1 MDSSVQFA
9 PVPLQ
14 AVEEA
19 IAQVAQEAIDSAAQA
34 AYREICAD
42 IAAEVLAARQPGT
55 MEVTVDEAPEVGLE
69 RAAETGHGDAMDAAT
84 LPLKRPCTE
93 CRLLRVRCDRVMPC
107 SRCRRLGLE
116 CKQPPKVKRGRPSS
130 AMKLARAQAQ
140 AQVQQQPSFAM
151 KLAQAEAQVQQ
162 AQLAQVHQAQQARA
176 GAQQMLAQVLALSNG
191 QVPPGHPMAGMMP
204 PGMPGQPWQTMPG
217 HGAAPCTMQQQTA
230 AGQPGPSGVQ
240 SDAVQP
246 GILQPVS
253 VAPCVAPDG
262 QLANQAHMQAPQQ
275 VAAAAALAEAEAEGL
290 TLTLSNRSNT
300 GFSNVYFRAQSKP
313 YEAEVKRDKKS
324 VYLGTFDTAEQAALC
339 VARWRQQQAATNQP
353 TEVEVE
359 GEVMEGKV
367 VEDSDEK
374 AAQQQ
379 QQQAQQAQLAQQQQ
393 QAQLAQQQQQAQLA
407 QLAHMQAPQQVAAAA
422 ALAEAEA
429 EGLTLTLS
437 NRSNTGFSNVYFKA
451 QSKPYEAEVRRDKKK
466 SCLGTFDTAEQAALC
481 VARWRQQQSAP
492 NQPTVNVDAAEV
504 EVEGEVVEGELAPQ
518 LQDSQWVHCELCSK
532 WRRIDLGTAEYLLG
546 SWCCEDN
553 PDPAHNRCEHPQD
566 PDAFAFDNSEVS
578 YTVEALLAQRLHG
591 GRRQF
596 LVRWHGYEEED
607 DTWEDESNI
616 LDAELVR
623 AFDKAV
629 QARTGVDGKAGKKRR
644 LPSAAALARAVDA
657 GREAALAAMA
667 SGRSGK
673 RAKIW

>member
-359 GEVMEGKV
+359 GEVMEG
-367 VEDSDEK
+367 
-374 AAQQQ
+374 
-379 QQQAQQAQLAQQQQ
+379 
-393 QAQLAQQQQQAQLA
+393 
-407 QLAHMQAPQQVAAAA
+407 
-422 ALAEAEA
+422 
-429 EGLTLTLS
+429 
-437 NRSNTGFSNVYFKA
+437 
-451 QSKPYEAEVRRDKKK
+451 
-466 SCLGTFDTAEQAALC
+466 
-481 VARWRQQQSAP
+481 
-492 NQPTVNVDAAEV
+492 
-504 EVEGEVVEGELAPQ
+504 EVVEVSDENEDTFYVEACKDEAGNPAAEAALQQGELALQ
-518 LQDSQWVHCELCSK
+518 LQDSQWVQCELCSK

-553 PDPAHNRCEHPQD
+553 PDPAHNRCEHPQN
-566 PDAFAFDNSEVS
+566 PDAFAFDISEVS
-578 YTVEALLAQRLHG
+578 YTVDALLAQRLRG

-596 LVRWHGYEEED
+596 LVRWFGYEEED

-623 AFDKAV
+623 AFDGAV
-629 QARTGVDGKAGKKRR
+629 QARKGVDGKAGKKRR
-644 LPSAAALARAVDA
+644 PPSAAALARAVDA

-667 SGRSGK
+667 SGRCEK
-673 RAKIW
+673 RAKIWWV

>member
-313 YEAEVKRDKKS
+313 YEAEV
-324 VYLGTFDTAEQAALC
+324 
-339 VARWRQQQAATNQP
+339 
-353 TEVEVE
+353 
-359 GEVMEGKV
+359 
-367 VEDSDEK
+367 
-374 AAQQQ
+374 
-379 QQQAQQAQLAQQQQ
+379 
-393 QAQLAQQQQQAQLA
+393 
-407 QLAHMQAPQQVAAAA
+407 
-422 ALAEAEA
+422 
-429 EGLTLTLS
+429 
-437 NRSNTGFSNVYFKA
+437 
-451 QSKPYEAEVRRDKKK
+451 RRDKKK